1 MADERPTPEGSERR
15 VRRALSQAE
24 HHRRRRRVA
33 AAALGAVLLVLTAL
47 VATSAG
53 SGGTWD
59 PERLRNGAVAELP
72 KLRLQEQ
79 ADKAAKALA
88 ARKRERALEVAAVE
102 RTREQTPFIRVAGDQ
117 QRRVALTFDDGPSPY
132 TQRILDTLK
141 RGDAK
146 ATFFVLGNQ
155 LAEHPIPLQ
164 RAVAEG
170 HEIADH
176 SWNHADLTTLA
187 PRDIGA
193 QMSDVGSALKR
204 VGIPEPTLFRPPYG
218 AFDERVLR
226 QAGRRDRLTV
236 MWTIDTGDYKATDPQ
251 AMADQVLAQASP
263 GAIILMHDGGGNRT
277 VTGKALPLIVRGLK
291 ADGYEMVT
299 VSQLLLGNPPPA
311 EQETVA
317 RTPVA

>member
-1 MADERPTPEGSERR
+1 MTGERTTQDGPERQMR
-15 VRRALSQAE
+15 LALSQAE
-24 HHRRRRRVA
+24 HHRRRRRIA
-33 AAALGAVLLVLTAL
+33 AAALGAVLVVLTAL

-59 PERLRNGAVAELP
+59 PVRLRDGSVAELP

-79 ADKAAKALA
+79 ADRAAKALA

-102 RTREQTPFIRVAGDQ
+102 RTRKQTPFIRVAGAQ
-117 QRRVALTFDDGPSPY
+117 IRRVALTFDDGPSPY

-141 RGDAK
+141 RGGAK
-146 ATFFVLGNQ
+146 GTFFVLGNQ

-187 PRDIGA
+187 PRDVGA
-193 QMSDVGSALKR
+193 QMNDVGRALRR

-218 AFDERVLR
+218 AFDQRVLR

-236 MWTIDTGDYKATDPQ
+236 MWTVDTGDYEATDPK

-291 ADGYEMVT
+291 RDGYEMVT
-299 VSQLLLGNPPPA
+299 VSQLLLSNPPPA
-311 EQETVA
+311 QQDTVE